1 MSTPLRELINRL
13 ADDSSSQAAFAADP
27 AGFLAEHGWADLDGQ
42 DVGTAL
48 GALADEAP
56 IEQAVRLGEVEAE
69 DAIAGLGAAA
79 AVFADVPAN
88 GQDPDLTLDR
98 QDDSDPSSSID
109 EIDGIDDGMDDGPDG
124 PDGLDVSD
132 EDLDGA
138 FRGDHEDRGDGEEAA
153 EPTVEGEPEPDISDD
168 HDIPLGDPTG
178 GIDEIDE
185 IDEGVGH
192 ESFVDT
198 DDGGDAVDLP
208 EPDDDDL

>member
-56 IEQAVRLGEVEAE
+56 IDQAVRLGEVEAE

-79 AVFADVPAN
+79 AVFAEN
-88 GQDPDLTLDR
+88 GELADPDLTLDR
-98 QDDSDPSSSID
+98 QETDEDVEGVDRDPS
-109 EIDGIDDGMDDGPDG
+109 DGIDDGPDG
-124 PDGLDVSD
+124 PDRLDEADD
-132 EDLDGA
+132 ELDTSA
-138 FRGDHEDRGDGEEAA
+138 FRSPADHEGDGEEAA
-153 EPTVEGEPEPDISDD
+153 EPTVEGEPEPDEP
-168 HDIPLGDPTG
+168 DIPLGDPTG
-178 GIDEIDE
+178 GIDEIGEIGE

-208 EPDDDDL
+208 DPDDDDL